1 MRIIKSNDLKQ
12 ALRKQGLTLKSF
24 AIANQF
30 NYRAVSDV
38 FRGVRRGNYGEGRDI
53 YLKLGLDPDAEQ
65 ITAN

>member
-12 ALRKQGLTLKSF
+12 DLRKQGLTLKAF
-24 AIANQF
+24 AENNKF

-53 YLKLGLDPDAEQ
+53 YKKLGLDPETEQ
-65 ITAN
+65 IAA